1 MDLHRKGPALPLSP
15 SSAHLSAWLTAMA
28 RPLSDIRE
36 ITEPSLFEASI
47 RRKARAQDHAPRPA
61 RTGSQKHGVR
71 ANTAEER
78 SKSRQGGLHSQSR
91 HGRLRP
97 DSRQDHQSPFQSQ
110 QSNGDLASVY
120 HISAANIPP
129 RSSSR
134 ARQKHSTSNLYPTT
148 AFLQA
153 PKSRYHCISNRG
165 QSQSPRKE
173 VVHRLDR
180 EDRGRALRIPS
191 KTIIKVESASSNDI
205 LDHPSH
211 PHPRLKVYLQV
222 AAPLFVGGSSV
233 EGSVRII
240 VDEAD
245 RGRHRK
251 TLTLERVSVDLLGI
265 EELSG
270 SKRNVFLSLGNE
282 LVDFAHP
289 PPEDLVE
296 SQQTVTPQERSWIL
310 VPSVSTLPFLITLP
324 LEVGP
329 PRFISRHAKIRY
341 ILCATL
347 TIKDAGRQLCVRCSQ
362 DTEILSVYDRWWL
375 FTQFRELVL
384 IDV

>member
-1 MDLHRKGPALPLSP
+1 MDSHREGPPRSFTPSTASLP
-15 SSAHLSAWLTAMA
+15 AWLTTTA

-36 ITEPSLFEASI
+36 TTESSLLETSI
-47 RRKARAQDHAPRPA
+47 RRKTSAQDYAARPSRIDA
-61 RTGSQKHGVR
+61 HKYEVR
-71 ANTAEER
+71 AASTKNRPEL
-78 SKSRQGGLHSQSR
+78 RQGDLRSELQQTDTLSNKRSHSR
-91 HGRLRP
+91 HGGIAPR
-97 DSRQDHQSPFQSQ
+97 SRHGYPLPFRSQ
-110 QSNGDLASVY
+110 ESNGDLSSVY
-120 HISAANIPP
+120 SISAANVPP
-129 RSSSR
+129 RSSSNPR
-134 ARQKHSTSNLYPTT
+134 HRHSTSNPPPTT
-148 AFLQA
+148 AFLQP
-153 PKSRYHCISNRG
+153 PKNRYHCILNRG
-165 QSQSPRKE
+165 QSQSPIKE
-173 VVHRLDR
+173 AAHRLDPN
-180 EDRGRALRIPS
+180 DRGRTPRMPS
-191 KTIIKVESASSNDI
+191 KTIVKVESASSNDI
-205 LDHPSH
+205 LDHPYH

-245 RGRHRK
+245 RLHHRK

-270 SKRNVFLSLGNE
+270 AKRNVFLSLGNE

-296 SQQTVTPQERSWIL
+296 SQQPITPQERSWIL

-362 DTEILSVYDRWWL
+362 DTEILSVYDR
-375 FTQFRELVL
+375 
-384 IDV
+384 